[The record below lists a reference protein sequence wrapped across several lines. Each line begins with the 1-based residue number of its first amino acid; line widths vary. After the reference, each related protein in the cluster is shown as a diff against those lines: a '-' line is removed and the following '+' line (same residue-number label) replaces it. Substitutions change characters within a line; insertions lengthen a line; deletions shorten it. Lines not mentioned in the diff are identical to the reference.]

1 MRQTIILFITL
12 FLTLPTVAQEDAT
25 AADSTVDVLA
35 YFNKGETYN
44 YSVSDVQWK
53 INGTDTV
60 AVASTITKAT
70 LSVVDSTKKGYL
82 MEWRYTDFQVDD
94 SVKSLRQQLSQEI
107 FAKMK
112 ERLVGQTIRFQ
123 ITPEGEIKKW
133 ENMKEV
139 GKMARDIFQFTME
152 KTHLSDSLKAVG
164 FDISGLLRAV
174 DNKSL
179 AETYTAPIEMLFG
192 YHGKSYK
199 LGDITEHIPA
209 SDDSPAAD
217 LNMSVYWLEPEKGL
231 FCIDVERIVTID
243 KSDVKQF
250 MGALFSTFGKGEERQ
265 SDKFKD
271 VMGELGDMK
280 VTFFRRAEMFD
291 DGWPSM
297 VIDQTKEVFEGGGK
311 VKQTRVYMTQ

>member
-1 MRQTIILFITL
+1 
-12 FLTLPTVAQEDAT
+12 
-25 AADSTVDVLA
+25 
-35 YFNKGETYN
+35 
-44 YSVSDVQWK
+44 
-53 INGTDTV
+53 
-60 AVASTITKAT
+60 
-70 LSVVDSTKKGYL
+70 
-82 MEWRYTDFQVDD
+82 
-94 SVKSLRQQLSQEI
+94 
-107 FAKMK
+107 
-112 ERLVGQTIRFQ
+112 
-123 ITPEGEIKKW
+123 
-133 ENMKEV
+133 
-139 GKMARDIFQFTME
+139 
-152 KTHLSDSLKAVG
+152 
-164 FDISGLLRAV
+164 
-174 DNKSL
+174 
-179 AETYTAPIEMLFG
+179 MLFG

-280 VTFFRRAEMFD
+280 ITFFRRAEMFD

-297 VIDQTKEVFEGGGK
+297 VIDQTKEVFEGGRQGEANPRLYDTIAHSSP
-311 VKQTRVYMTQ
+311 VYPSLCVQPLPQCPFCWRHDGNEDLYICINKQNL

>member
-1 MRQTIILFITL
+1 MRQTIFLFIAL
-12 FLTLPTVAQEDAT
+12 LLTLPAVAQEDST

-35 YFNKGETYN
+35 YFNQGETYN

-60 AVASTITKAT
+60 AVASTLTKAT

-82 MEWRYTDFQVDD
+82 MEWRYTDFLLDD
-94 SVKSLRQQLSQEI
+94 SVKSPQQQLSQEI
-107 FAKMK
+107 FAKMR

-139 GKMARDIFQFTME
+139 GKMARDIYQLTME
-152 KTHLSDSLKAVG
+152 KTHLMDSLKAVG
-164 FDISGLLRAV
+164 FDMSSLLKAV
-174 DNKSL
+174 DDKSL
-179 AETYTAPIEMLFG
+179 AETYTAPIELLFG

-199 LGDITEHIPA
+199 LGDTTEHIPA

-217 LNMSVYWLEPEKGL
+217 LNMSVYWLEPDKGL
-231 FCIDVERIVTID
+231 FCIDIENVVTID

-250 MGALFSTFGKGEERQ
+250 AGALFSTFGMGEASQ
-265 SDKFKD
+265 SDKLKD
-271 VMGELGDMK
+271 VMGKLGDMK
-280 VTFFRRAEMFD
+280 VTSFSRAEMFD

-297 VIDQTKEVFEGGGK
+297 VIDQTKTIIGELGK

>member
-1 MRQTIILFITL
+1 
-12 FLTLPTVAQEDAT
+12 
-25 AADSTVDVLA
+25 
-35 YFNKGETYN
+35 
-44 YSVSDVQWK
+44 
-53 INGTDTV
+53 
-60 AVASTITKAT
+60 
-70 LSVVDSTKKGYL
+70 
-82 MEWRYTDFQVDD
+82 
-94 SVKSLRQQLSQEI
+94 
-107 FAKMK
+107 
-112 ERLVGQTIRFQ
+112 
-123 ITPEGEIKKW
+123 
-133 ENMKEV
+133 MKEV

-152 KTHLSDSLKAVG
+152 KTHLSDSLKSVG

-280 VTFFRRAEMFD
+280 VTFFSRAEMFD

-297 VIDQTKEVFEGGGK
+297 VIDQTKGVFEGGGK

>member
-1 MRQTIILFITL
+1 M
-12 FLTLPTVAQEDAT
+12 
-25 AADSTVDVLA
+25 
-35 YFNKGETYN
+35 
-44 YSVSDVQWK
+44 
-53 INGTDTV
+53 
-60 AVASTITKAT
+60 
-70 LSVVDSTKKGYL
+70 
-82 MEWRYTDFQVDD
+82 
-94 SVKSLRQQLSQEI
+94 KSPQQQLSQEI
-107 FAKMK
+107 FAKMR
-112 ERLVGQTIRFQ
+112 ESLVGQTIRFQ

-139 GKMARDIFQFTME
+139 GKMARGIYQFTME

-164 FDISGLLRAV
+164 FDISSLLKAV
-174 DNKSL
+174 DDKSL

-209 SDDSPAAD
+209 SDDCPATD

-231 FCIDVERIVTID
+231 FCIDIEKIVTID

-250 MGALFSTFGKGEERQ
+250 MGVLFSTFGMGEERQ
-265 SDKFKD
+265 SDEFKD
-271 VMGELGDMK
+271 AMGKLGDMK
-280 VTFFRRAEMFD
+280 ITSFSRAEMFD

-297 VIDQTKEVFEGGGK
+297 VVDQTKTDAGVVGK

>member
-1 MRQTIILFITL
+1 MRQTIFLFIAL
-12 FLTLPTVAQEDAT
+12 LLTLPTVAQEDSM

-44 YSVSDVQWK
+44 YSVSEVQWK

-60 AVASTITKAT
+60 AVASNLTKAT

-82 MEWRYTDFQVDD
+82 MEWRYTDFQLDD
-94 SVKSLRQQLSQEI
+94 SVKSPQQQLSQEI
-107 FAKMK
+107 FAKMR
-112 ERLVGQTIRFQ
+112 ESLVGQTIRFQ

-139 GKMARDIFQFTME
+139 GKMARGIYQFTME

-164 FDISGLLRAV
+164 FDISSLLKAV
-174 DNKSL
+174 DDKSL

-209 SDDSPAAD
+209 SDDCPATD
-217 LNMSVYWLEPEKGL
+217 LNMSVYWLKPEKGL
-231 FCIDVERIVTID
+231 FCIDIEKIVTID

-250 MGALFSTFGKGEERQ
+250 MGALFSTFGMGEERQ
-265 SDKFKD
+265 SDEFKD
-271 VMGELGDMK
+271 AMGKLGDMK
-280 VTFFRRAEMFD
+280 ITSFSRAEMFD
-291 DGWPSM
+291 DGWPCM
-297 VIDQTKEVFEGGGK
+297 VIDQTKGVFEGGGK